1 MSEPWTDRRSQGER
15 SLSLVDI
22 STMPRSGLV
31 PTWVSRVSWGS
42 IFAGL
47 FVAVALQLALSAL
60 GVWAGFGLA
69 HLTSLAS
76 VRSAATGIAVWIG
89 ISTLISLFVA
99 GLVAARL
106 SNSVSMRGGL
116 WHGLTM
122 WGVGVTAMTGL
133 SAVGFSGLLG
143 FGLNGARVV
152 AAIPGI
158 GANAG
163 VGLTRAT
170 SATATYSGYYLLFA
184 VLSLVTA
191 LAGGYVGSFVL
202 GRRAAA
208 LAPAETAE
216 SDEAMRTRRAA

>member
-1 MSEPWTDRRSQGER
+1 MSEPGTDRRSQGER
-15 SLSLVDI
+15 NLSLVDI

-31 PTWVSRVSWGS
+31 PTWVSRISWGS
-42 IFAGL
+42 VFAGL
-47 FVAVALQLALSAL
+47 FVAVALQLMLSAF

-69 HLTSLAS
+69 KLTSLAA

-122 WGVGVTAMTGL
+122 WGVGVTAMTAL
-133 SAVGFSGLLG
+133 SLLGFSGLLG
-143 FGLNGARVV
+143 FGLSGTRAV

-158 GANAG
+158 GTNAG

-170 SATATYSGYYLLFA
+170 SATVTYSGYYLLFA
-184 VLSLVTA
+184 ALGLITA
-191 LAGGYVGSFVL
+191 LAGGYVGSWVL
-202 GRRAAA
+202 GRRAVAA
-208 LAPAETAE
+208 TPAAET
-216 SDEAMRTRRAA
+216 DETMRTRRAA